1 MHVASSAMASENVC
15 DSCVPCCCSQHP
27 CIKQNLITRD
37 AKTTCMQ
44 SSQNITD
51 HVAQM
56 KKVQARIRE
65 FCKDENGRKGIPEG
79 RLAALELGSY

>member
-1 MHVASSAMASENVC
+1 
-15 DSCVPCCCSQHP
+15 
-27 CIKQNLITRD
+27 
-37 AKTTCMQ
+37 MQ

-51 HVAQM
+51 HVAQL
-56 KKVQARIRE
+56 KKVQARLRE